1 MKRIVFIS
9 TILPFPVDTG
19 KRVVLSGILKYL
31 CERYGA
37 EGVTY
42 VLLGDPRD
50 QGYSR
55 KAMPCE
61 LLVVKRPSILAQ
73 LWSVLWFVFAK
84 REKSIQESMLYSA
97 GLGREL
103 RALVGSL
110 DPALVVCDTFRVGQ
124 FFETEE
130 RPDGSY
136 FLYMDDLFS
145 VRYGKMLEVL
155 ARYPRAHLDPLG
167 NFAQF
172 VPSPLR
178 RLTQPRSV
186 QKWLLKAEQKR
197 VEKRERGCVK
207 WFDKTLLINKEEADL
222 LQRKA
227 QRPSIQT
234 IKPFL
239 PDAER
244 EVTRRYDGSPV
255 FIMLGALNIPH
266 NQFSVTYFLE
276 SQMDKIM
283 DKIPGVRVRV
293 IGRGATDELLR
304 LAAEYEQNV
313 SVEGYVDDLES
324 IFSEACAMIVP
335 LLFGSGVKI
344 KTLEAFAR
352 ALPVISTTYG
362 TEGIPVEDQI
372 NCVVEDDITRYPAA
386 MTELLDIDVNAEF
399 SRQAYKLYRENYS
412 RDRLLQEYDAIF
424 GESLR

>member
-1 MKRIVFIS
+1 MKKIVFIS

-37 EGVTY
+37 DRVTY
-42 VLLGDPRD
+42 VLLGNPKDR
-50 QGYSR
+50 GSLR
-55 KAMPCE
+55 TAMPCE

-73 LWSVLWFVFAK
+73 SWSVLWFVFAK
-84 REKSIQESMLYSA
+84 REKTIQEAMLYTA
-97 GLGREL
+97 GLGRKI
-103 RALVGSL
+103 RALVGGL
-110 DPALVVCDTFRVGQ
+110 GPALVVCDTFRVGQ

-145 VRYGKMLEVL
+145 VRYGKMLEAL
-155 ARYPRAHLDPLG
+155 ARYPRAHVDPLG

-172 VPSPLR
+172 VPSSLR
-178 RLTQPRSV
+178 VLAQPRSV
-186 QKWLLKAEQKR
+186 QRWLLKAEQKR

-207 WFDKTLLINKEEADL
+207 WFDKTLLINKEEVDL
-222 LQRKA
+222 LQRKT
-227 QRPSIQT
+227 QQTSVQT

-239 PDAER
+239 PSAER

-255 FIMLGALNIPH
+255 FIILGALNFPQ

-276 SQMDKIM
+276 SQMDKII
-283 DKIPGVRVRV
+283 DRIGGVRVRV

-304 LAAEYEQNV
+304 LATEYEQNV
-313 SVEGYVDDLES
+313 SVEGYVEDLDS
-324 IFSEACAMIVP
+324 VFSEACAMLVP

-352 ALPVISTTYG
+352 GLPVISTTYG
-362 TEGIPVEDQI
+362 IEGIPIENRVH
-372 NCVVEDDITRYPAA
+372 CVVEDDITRYSAA
-386 MTELLDIDVNAEF
+386 MSELLDIDVNTEI
-399 SRQAYKLYRENYS
+399 SRRAYKLYRENYS
-412 RDRLLQEYDAIF
+412 RDRLLREYDAIF
-424 GESLR
+424 GETLR